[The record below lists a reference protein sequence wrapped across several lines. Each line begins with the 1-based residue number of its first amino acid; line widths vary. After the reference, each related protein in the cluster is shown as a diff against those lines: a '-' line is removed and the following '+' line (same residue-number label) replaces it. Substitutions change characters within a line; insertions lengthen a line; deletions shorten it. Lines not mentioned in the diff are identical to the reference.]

1 MIVIKQLERKLE
13 QELILSK
20 LQFFEVM
27 LVILKRVVR
36 LMFGV
41 ITLTSLR
48 DLVISTSSFA
58 SQKDL

>member
-1 MIVIKQLERKLE
+1 VIVIKQLEMKLE

-20 LQFFEVM
+20 LQFLEVM

-36 LMFGV
+36 LKFVV

-48 DLVISTSSFA
+48 DLAISTSSFA